1 MTLTKVTYFLCNVAI
16 AHEQNPRVKFALKN
30 FLNTFRLQ
38 VHVSSASRVP
48 DHCRA
53 YALSYQGDTDYVSAC
68 DHEHDLICDRCYL
81 LTNVIREIESALE
94 DVEIPT
100 DEKDETKYVVSLA
113 KKRIEA
119 WKAHLL

>member
-1 MTLTKVTYFLCNVAI
+1 
-16 AHEQNPRVKFALKN
+16 
-30 FLNTFRLQ
+30 
-38 VHVSSASRVP
+38 
-48 DHCRA
+48 
-53 YALSYQGDTDYVSAC
+53 
-68 DHEHDLICDRCYL
+68 L

-119 WKAHLL
+119 WKAHLLRSINQDEARLDVISNLNAQYVLLVMD